1 MIRGSSS
8 RVPGTS
14 SGISI
19 TLVWPSNF
27 SKTLQRATV
36 GKAGIVSGRPWQSM
50 MKSAGKVTALVCSEA
65 IMMSIWTHCRDH
77 LHGLQRKEALVSET
91 NMGIVISGPL
101 DLWLCSGYLPFCR
114 YPPTGLPDVFAF
126 QHHFPLPPPNGLR
139 HTSATKHPHYS
150 LLLAMLIIFPPN
162 ADFLANIVLVPIDS
176 TRATLA
182 PIHESVKRSSNKLS
196 YTCVPLPTISV
207 LNWTCHRYT
216 ILLAA
221 SAVDIAIRISCF
233 TSCFS
238 LLLALHHSL
247 SFNIQTYT
255 YIHRFRTNELNACT
269 LYHNTNLKVSKT
281 LF

>member
-14 SGISI
+14 SGINI
-19 TLVWPSNF
+19 TSVWPSNF

-50 MKSAGKVTALVCSEA
+50 MRNAGKVTALVCSEA

-91 NMGIVISGPL
+91 NMGIVISIPPL
-101 DLWLCSGYLPFCR
+101 V
-114 YPPTGLPDVFAF
+114 YPTFLLFSISQWP
-126 QHHFPLPPPNGLR
+126 R

-182 PIHESVKRSSNKLS
+182 PIHESNDHQTNSLIPMYHYQQSPFSIGLVIATRFFWPLVLS
-196 YTCVPLPTISV
+196 T
-207 LNWTCHRYT
+207 
-216 ILLAA
+216 LLSGYPA
-221 SAVDIAIRISCF
+221 
-233 TSCFS
+233 
-238 LLLALHHSL
+238 LLLASRFCLLCIARSRSTYKHIH
-247 SFNIQTYT
+247 TYT
-255 YIHRFRTNELNACT
+255 GSEQMN
-269 LYHNTNLKVSKT
+269 
-281 LF
+281 

>member
-19 TLVWPSNF
+19 TSVWPSNF
-27 SKTLQRATV
+27 SKTLRRATA
-36 GKAGIVSGRPWQSM
+36 GKAGIVYGRPWQSM
-50 MKSAGKVTALVCSEA
+50 MRNAGKVTALVCSEA

-114 YPPTGLPDVFAF
+114 YPPTGLPDVFAL
-126 QHHFPLPPPNGLR
+126 QHFPLASTHLGNQTP
-139 HTSATKHPHYS
+139 

-182 PIHESVKRSSNKLS
+182 PIHESNDHQTNSLIPVYHYQQSPFSIGLVIATRFFWPLVLS
-196 YTCVPLPTISV
+196 
-207 LNWTCHRYT
+207 
-216 ILLAA
+216 ILLSGYPA
-221 SAVDIAIRISCF
+221 
-233 TSCFS
+233 
-238 LLLALHHSL
+238 LLLASRFCLLCIARSRSTYKHIH
-247 SFNIQTYT
+247 TYT
-255 YIHRFRTNELNACT
+255 GSEQMN
-269 LYHNTNLKVSKT
+269 
-281 LF
+281 